1 MDIFSDRSVCVIFTV
16 VAALLA
22 WGITVIAGDTIRRH
36 VRHGRQQHTSP
47 MSTFGCFTTVFWA
60 LNYLLIPLALS
71 LNIEAVKRHSHKIL
85 LTAFAVLITGSIYD
99 AIKNSF
105 NDRN

>member
-1 MDIFSDRSVCVIFTV
+1 MDIYSDRIVCVIFTV

-22 WGITVIAGDTIRRH
+22 WGITVIAGDTLRRH
-36 VRHGRQQHTSP
+36 VRHGRRQTSP
-47 MSTFGCFTTVFWA
+47 MSTFGCFTFVFFA

-71 LNIEAVKRHSHKIL
+71 VNIQAVERHSGKFQ
-85 LTAFAVLITGSIYD
+85 LTALALWFIGGIYD